1 MDLSIVSNDVV
12 VEAQLNQEE
21 EAKRQKVLEYIRS
34 LRAIEDAIEPYA
46 EQKRELKAEFKEQGW
61 LTGDE
66 ISLAVKAYRMLKKDQ
81 DIDELVEMFNFLRGD
96 KRLLNITE
104 FTLTRTLQR
113 EGIQA
118 MRGWMFTSRQ
128 KHESQ

>member
-12 VEAQLNQEE
+12 VEARLNQEE

-61 LTGDE
+61 LSGDE
-66 ISLAVKAYRMLKKDQ
+66 ISLAVKAYRMLKADQ

-96 KRLLNITE
+96 K
-104 FTLTRTLQR
+104 
-113 EGIQA
+113 
-118 MRGWMFTSRQ
+118 
-128 KHESQ
+128 

>member
-21 EAKRQKVLEYIRS
+21 EAKRQKVREYIRS
-34 LRAIEDAIEPYA
+34 LSAIEDGIEPYA

-66 ISLAVKAYRMLKKDQ
+66 ISVAVKAYRMLKADQ

-96 KRLLNITE
+96 K
-104 FTLTRTLQR
+104 
-113 EGIQA
+113 
-118 MRGWMFTSRQ
+118 
-128 KHESQ
+128 

>member
-34 LRAIEDAIEPYA
+34 LRAIEDAIEPYT

-66 ISLAVKAYRMLKKDQ
+66 ISVAVKAYRMLKADQ

-96 KRLLNITE
+96 K
-104 FTLTRTLQR
+104 
-113 EGIQA
+113 
-118 MRGWMFTSRQ
+118 
-128 KHESQ
+128 

>member
-46 EQKRELKAEFKEQGW
+46 EQKRELKSEYIENGW
-61 LTGDE
+61 LNKED
-66 ISLAVKAYRMLKKDQ
+66 ISLTVKAYRLLKDEV
-81 DIDELVEMFNFLRGD
+81 DISALIDVY
-96 KRLLNITE
+96 
-104 FTLTRTLQR
+104 
-113 EGIQA
+113 
-118 MRGWMFTSRQ
+118 
-128 KHESQ
+128 ESLKGAK